1 MSALDSTSLTHD
13 LKSLVDLFAIKNTNI
28 IIIMLVKIELDF
40 YGYNYIGWLRSNSFL
55 TINWNCPN
63 TKNGKEHPHNIN

>member
-40 YGYNYIGWLRSNSFL
+40 YGYNYIGWLRSNSFF
-55 TINWNCPN
+55 NN
-63 TKNGKEHPHNIN
+63 